1 MAALKRIDLEGY
13 KSIEKM
19 SLKLGPLNVL
29 IGANGAGKSNLVS
42 FFKLLNALIAE
53 ELQQFIAIEGGA
65 NSQLFYGA
73 KTTTCIEADLRY
85 EAAGPWSEYHVEF
98 AHAAVDTLI
107 FQREW
112 VGFPIKEESGKES
125 LAFGSGVKPRG
136 ETQLRAV
143 LGGEYGTA
151 GKPDFGHAA
160 SVIVSALENTRIF
173 QFHDTSRSSGM
184 RRAVYVH
191 DNKCLRNDAA
201 NLAAVLYKLQ
211 QTDEAAYRRI
221 IQTIRQIAP
230 WFGDFVLEPLE
241 LDRENVRLNWRE
253 KESDLLFG
261 PHQLP
266 DGALRA
272 MALVTLLLQPKE
284 DLPSIIVIDE
294 PELGLHPFAINVL
307 AALVKQAA
315 CHCQIILATQS
326 VTLLEQFEPEDVVVV
341 ERDRRAS
348 TFRRLE
354 RKRLEEW
361 LEEYSLGELWQKNV
375 LGGGPA

>member
-1 MAALKRIDLEGY
+1 MAALTRMEFSGY

-19 SLKLGPLNVL
+19 SLELGPLNVL

-65 NSQLFYGA
+65 DSQLFYGA

-98 AHAAVDTLI
+98 VRAAVDTLV

-112 VGFPIKEESGKES
+112 VGFPIKGESGKES

-143 LGGEYGTA
+143 LREEYGTA
-151 GKPDFGHAA
+151 LKPDFELAA
-160 SVIVSALENTRIF
+160 RAIVSALENTRTF
-173 QFHDTSRSSGM
+173 QFHDTSRGSGM
-184 RRAVYVH
+184 RRAVYIH

-201 NLAAVLYKLQ
+201 NVAAVLYKLQ
-211 QTDEAAYRRI
+211 QTRDTAYRRI

-241 LDRENVRLNWRE
+241 LNKENVLLNWRE

-307 AALVKQAA
+307 AALVKEAA
-315 CHCQIILATQS
+315 CHSQIVLATQS
-326 VTLLEQFEPEDVVVV
+326 TFLLDQFEPEDVVVV
-341 ERDRRAS
+341 QRENGKS
-348 TFRRLE
+348 TFRRLSC
-354 RKRLEEW
+354 KGLQEW
-361 LEEYSLGELWQKNV
+361 LQEYSLSELWEKNV
-375 LGGGPA
+375 IGGGPV